1 MKTKKYL
8 LAGVLILSL
17 STPAI
22 AQDDSYK
29 AALNP
34 IISAMEAA
42 PNDPKAGKDLIK
54 DYMKMYKKN
63 EKALIALGNIYL
75 AQHNYDEASKIANQ
89 VVNNKKMNGSE
100 GYLLLGDIAA
110 LQDSIG
116 NAGAAATQYQTAISL
131 DPHNVQA
138 YERYAKVYRHVN
150 ADVAVQ
156 KLEELR
162 KVEPNYPVEA
172 TAAEIM
178 LNDGKYAEALAWFDK
193 AQLSNMSEDNFYKYG
208 YTAFIS
214 RMYDKTLDV
223 VRAGLQKFPSSEY
236 IARIGMMAA
245 TEKGN
250 YTEALS
256 YAKTM
261 FAGNGKKVANDY
273 AVYGKALCGNKQ
285 FDESLANFKKAM
297 EMDKENLEPLKGMAD
312 VYAAQGMED
321 KALEIQMDYLNRC
334 SKANS
339 TDWSKLAQTYIDKAE
354 KLTDTA
360 EKNAT
365 LDKAIGVYENM
376 ITKFPSISDWI
387 WLNEANAAQMKN
399 DPDMVADIF
408 KKVAAYEEAKASL
421 TNEDKSYL
429 EQVYYGLGYYYSK
442 KGNKETADSY
452 FKKVLQVNPENEY
465 AKKALG
471 M

>member
-193 AQLSNMSEDNFYKYG
+193 AQLSNMSEDNFSFRMQRPCLLAMARRLPTTMQF
-208 YTAFIS
+208 TARRYVATSSSTS
-214 RMYDKTLDV
+214 RSQTL
-223 VRAGLQKFPSSEY
+223 RRQWRWTRK
-236 IARIGMMAA
+236 I
-245 TEKGN
+245 
-250 YTEALS
+250 LS
-256 YAKTM
+256 H
-261 FAGNGKKVANDY
+261 
-273 AVYGKALCGNKQ
+273 
-285 FDESLANFKKAM
+285 
-297 EMDKENLEPLKGMAD
+297 
-312 VYAAQGMED
+312 
-321 KALEIQMDYLNRC
+321 
-334 SKANS
+334 
-339 TDWSKLAQTYIDKAE
+339 
-354 KLTDTA
+354 
-360 EKNAT
+360 
-365 LDKAIGVYENM
+365 
-376 ITKFPSISDWI
+376 
-387 WLNEANAAQMKN
+387 
-399 DPDMVADIF
+399 
-408 KKVAAYEEAKASL
+408 
-421 TNEDKSYL
+421 
-429 EQVYYGLGYYYSK
+429 
-442 KGNKETADSY
+442 
-452 FKKVLQVNPENEY
+452 
-465 AKKALG
+465 
-471 M
+471 

>member
-1 MKTKKYL
+1 M
-8 LAGVLILSL
+8 
-17 STPAI
+17 
-22 AQDDSYK
+22 
-29 AALNP
+29 
-34 IISAMEAA
+34 
-42 PNDPKAGKDLIK
+42 
-54 DYMKMYKKN
+54 
-63 EKALIALGNIYL
+63 
-75 AQHNYDEASKIANQ
+75 
-89 VVNNKKMNGSE
+89 
-100 GYLLLGDIAA
+100 
-110 LQDSIG
+110 
-116 NAGAAATQYQTAISL
+116 
-131 DPHNVQA
+131 
-138 YERYAKVYRHVN
+138 
-150 ADVAVQ
+150 AVQ

-273 AVYGKALCGNKQ
+273 AVCGKALCGNKQ

>member
-1 MKTKKYL
+1 
-8 LAGVLILSL
+8 
-17 STPAI
+17 
-22 AQDDSYK
+22 
-29 AALNP
+29 
-34 IISAMEAA
+34 
-42 PNDPKAGKDLIK
+42 
-54 DYMKMYKKN
+54 
-63 EKALIALGNIYL
+63 
-75 AQHNYDEASKIANQ
+75 
-89 VVNNKKMNGSE
+89 
-100 GYLLLGDIAA
+100 
-110 LQDSIG
+110 
-116 NAGAAATQYQTAISL
+116 
-131 DPHNVQA
+131 
-138 YERYAKVYRHVN
+138 
-150 ADVAVQ
+150 
-156 KLEELR
+156 
-162 KVEPNYPVEA
+162 
-172 TAAEIM
+172 
-178 LNDGKYAEALAWFDK
+178 
-193 AQLSNMSEDNFYKYG
+193 
-208 YTAFIS
+208 
-214 RMYDKTLDV
+214 
-223 VRAGLQKFPSSEY
+223 
-236 IARIGMMAA
+236 
-245 TEKGN
+245 
-250 YTEALS
+250 
-256 YAKTM
+256 
-261 FAGNGKKVANDY
+261 
-273 AVYGKALCGNKQ
+273 
-285 FDESLANFKKAM
+285 
-297 EMDKENLEPLKGMAD
+297 MDKENLEPLKGMAD

-321 KALEIQMDYLNRC
+321 KALEIQMDYLNRS

-399 DPDMVADIF
+399 DPDKVADIF

>member
-63 EKALIALGNIYL
+63 EKALIALGNIFL

-131 DPHNVQA
+131 DPHNIQA

-193 AQLSNMSEDNFYKYG
+193 AQLSNMSEENFYKYG

-273 AVYGKALCGNKQ
+273 AVCGKALCGNKQ

-297 EMDKENLEPLKGMAD
+297 EMDKENLEPLKGMLMFTLHR
-312 VYAAQGMED
+312 GW
-321 KALEIQMDYLNRC
+321 KTKRLRFRWIT
-334 SKANS
+334 S
-339 TDWSKLAQTYIDKAE
+339 TDVVKRIQ
-354 KLTDTA
+354 LTGRNLPRPILTRQ
-360 EKNAT
+360 KN
-365 LDKAIGVYENM
+365 
-376 ITKFPSISDWI
+376 
-387 WLNEANAAQMKN
+387 
-399 DPDMVADIF
+399 
-408 KKVAAYEEAKASL
+408 
-421 TNEDKSYL
+421 
-429 EQVYYGLGYYYSK
+429 
-442 KGNKETADSY
+442 
-452 FKKVLQVNPENEY
+452 
-465 AKKALG
+465 
-471 M
+471 

>member
-1 MKTKKYL
+1 
-8 LAGVLILSL
+8 
-17 STPAI
+17 
-22 AQDDSYK
+22 
-29 AALNP
+29 
-34 IISAMEAA
+34 
-42 PNDPKAGKDLIK
+42 
-54 DYMKMYKKN
+54 MYKKN

-89 VVNNKKMNGSE
+89 VVNNKKWTVAKR
-100 GYLLLGDIAA
+100 YLLLGDIAA

-131 DPHNVQA
+131 DPHNIQA

-261 FAGNGKKVANDY
+261 FAGNGKKRCQRLCSLRQGAMWQQAVRRVA
-273 AVYGKALCGNKQ
+273 
-285 FDESLANFKKAM
+285 
-297 EMDKENLEPLKGMAD
+297 
-312 VYAAQGMED
+312 
-321 KALEIQMDYLNRC
+321 R
-334 SKANS
+334 
-339 TDWSKLAQTYIDKAE
+339 KL
-354 KLTDTA
+354 
-360 EKNAT
+360 
-365 LDKAIGVYENM
+365 
-376 ITKFPSISDWI
+376 
-387 WLNEANAAQMKN
+387 
-399 DPDMVADIF
+399 
-408 KKVAAYEEAKASL
+408 
-421 TNEDKSYL
+421 
-429 EQVYYGLGYYYSK
+429 
-442 KGNKETADSY
+442 
-452 FKKVLQVNPENEY
+452 
-465 AKKALG
+465 
-471 M
+471 